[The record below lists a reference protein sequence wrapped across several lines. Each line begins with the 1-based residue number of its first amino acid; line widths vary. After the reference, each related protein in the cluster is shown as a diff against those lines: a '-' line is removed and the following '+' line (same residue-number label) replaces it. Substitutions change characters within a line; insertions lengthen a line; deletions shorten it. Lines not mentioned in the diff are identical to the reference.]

1 MANSLS
7 GFQIVA
13 SNGLVNGEGIAPPN
27 ITANLSAYQTF
38 APVANFSNIYA
49 TSNTLPFGLT
59 LTNANLLQSIGA
71 NSFPHVFGQVPN
83 DFSSNLGSGPLFSI
97 APARTTAWFG
107 NSSTANVYLQILGQ
121 AQNYA
126 ATAQA
131 VVASAASTPVSYTH
145 LHNLLREHFDYEL
158 PVGNLTVEKAQI
170 VLEEICIRIDNFRK
184 SNDYYL
190 GERNARYLSML
201 ATANFLTEFL
211 KDKAVLVEALPTN
224 SSAYHAG
231 MGKGIAHGV
240 DTAGSFVPHV
250 AGSAIGAF
258 MGGLKGQALQS
269 DAGRVKIANVDLEND
284 MKGLNPK
291 NPAQVKDFF
300 QKQLK
305 KHFSEY
311 DTVQQGNILT
321 YMTGIYQAGV
331 DNKNTSENDIAAGL
345 KTIPG
350 LSLIHI

>member
-1 MANSLS
+1 MFLEE
-7 GFQIVA
+7 F
-13 SNGLVNGEGIAPPN
+13 EH
-27 ITANLSAYQTF
+27 
-38 APVANFSNIYA
+38 PV
-49 TSNTLPFGLT
+49 
-59 LTNANLLQSIGA
+59 
-71 NSFPHVFGQVPN
+71 
-83 DFSSNLGSGPLFSI
+83 
-97 APARTTAWFG
+97 TTV
-107 NSSTANVYLQILGQ
+107 TI
-121 AQNYA
+121 
-126 ATAQA
+126 
-131 VVASAASTPVSYTH
+131 
-145 LHNLLREHFDYEL
+145 HNLLREHFDYEL

-350 LSLIHI
+350 NPFEKDIDPTKRKVLVDYFFSIYNKAKGSAKDSANPQAKPEDKKTPPTQEMHDVLSALENLKYSKKDAQELILQVVNKDHKLATDFDGLFRAVQAVNRK